1 MSDRAAN
8 APYDALIG
16 LGSNIGDKAENIR
29 SAIALL
35 TDGGD
40 VHIVAT
46 SRLYRTAPWGV
57 TEQDWFVNACIA
69 VATKLS
75 PADLLARCQSVENT
89 MKRVR
94 KERWG
99 PRTIDV
105 DVLVYNGI
113 TQDDPTLMLPH
124 PRITERAFVLVP
136 LAEIA
141 PDLVLNGHPL
151 SHWLSRVDLS
161 EVTLLDEAK

>member
-1 MSDRAAN
+1 MSARAAN

-35 TDGGD
+35 TDGG
-40 VHIVAT
+40 
-46 SRLYRTAPWGV
+46 V
-57 TEQDWFVNACIA
+57 TEQDWFVNAGIA

-151 SHWLSRVDLS
+151 SHWLSLVDLS